1 MHLRSSCTWPPERST
16 GAVGSEV
23 GDAIGLTD
31 ATPPPPRTTQAADP
45 DKRTVALAYRADLE
59 ADLGAK
65 ASLRQLRH
73 EFVTQEQ
80 AYDVGDGGEAAAA
93 ASEGAAAPTDDAAAA
108 VAAADLGQAEEAA
121 EQQLKKQR
129 IS

>member
-1 MHLRSSCTWPPERST
+1 MPPHCAHPASRC
-16 GAVGSEV
+16 
-23 GDAIGLTD
+23 
-31 ATPPPPRTTQAADP
+31 QAADP
-45 DKRTVALAYRADLE
+45 DKRTVAVANTADLE
-59 ADLGAK
+59 AGLGSK

-80 AYDVGDGGEAAAA
+80 SYDLGDGGEQAAAA
-93 ASEGAAAPTDDAAAA
+93 AAGGQAAAA
-108 VAAADLGQAEEAA
+108 DADGTAAPAVESDLVQAEQAA

>member
-1 MHLRSSCTWPPERST
+1 MCQKCVRMDCVACHANRQTGDDALALLRPASRC
-16 GAVGSEV
+16 
-23 GDAIGLTD
+23 
-31 ATPPPPRTTQAADP
+31 QAADP
-45 DKRTVALAYRADLE
+45 DKRTVAVAYTADLE
-59 ADLGAK
+59 AGLSSK

-80 AYDVGDGGEAAAA
+80 AYDLGDGSEQAAVAGQAAAA
-93 ASEGAAAPTDDAAAA
+93 DADGTA
-108 VAAADLGQAEEAA
+108 VTGVEPDLVQAEQAA